1 MSLKKTY
8 NFLADSGV
16 LVMAVF
22 FLMYLKLFQS
32 SILSR
37 KQEETQP
44 WAQNIVGEIFDLV
57 LNFTPQTSFKVM
69 L

>member
-37 KQEETQP
+37 KQEETP
-44 WAQNIVGEIFDLV
+44 TLGTEYSMR
-57 LNFTPQTSFKVM
+57 NF
-69 L
+69 